1 MEGGHAVLAAA
12 SEGCPKAGLRGEREP
27 DDVTTPRYIATRHSR
42 PAGPVPTSPYPVA
55 MVNAGGEVRGLERAE
70 DVANPQGVQ
79 HGIDKAERKIETK
92 NNPRNPNTQ
101 TQGDTDTTNSKPSS
115 RK

>member
-1 MEGGHAVLAAA
+1 
-12 SEGCPKAGLRGEREP
+12 
-27 DDVTTPRYIATRHSR
+27 
-42 PAGPVPTSPYPVA
+42 
-55 MVNAGGEVRGLERAE
+55 
-70 DVANPQGVQ
+70 VANPQGVQ